1 MRGLAS
7 TRAQDVVALVALA
20 VLSLGGLRLMHE
32 RALADADRH
41 FHFAVSRDAA
51 QRGRL
56 TVIPQ
61 VEDIGWAESFVDKE
75 YLFHVL
81 TAAGWRLGER
91 RGVEA
96 VAMGLALL
104 VVGLLYAAARRFAG
118 PGPSAVLVAAF
129 VASPPFIY
137 RLALLRPHLFAIAAV
152 LLLVRA
158 LLGKEAPASRP
169 GWPEVLGA
177 GAGLVFALGYHA
189 AYVPLAV
196 LGVFLVVDARA
207 RWPVAAAALVG
218 LAVGTVLNPYFPDTL
233 RVTWMTLTIATAL
246 PSSDTLGV
254 ELLPLDVKTL
264 VTRYTVPLA
273 LAGVAMVLAVRGR
286 AAPGARLR
294 FAVVALALGFW
305 VLCLRSGR
313 AAEYSVP
320 FSLVAAASVLPLV
333 AVRWSVGALVV
344 AVLLQVPVAVQFAQ
358 PDALDGYTRR
368 IEDAVAALPAE
379 AAGQK
384 VLNCSFTEGAVML
397 DLRPDVRF
405 VDVLDPTF
413 LALKDPVRHQLRR
426 GLLQG
431 QVGDLKEL
439 VQERFGAQYVI
450 CGYPPARAL
459 LDTDPRFV
467 RLRPPP
473 GPPLPPGSG
482 PYVYALRR

>member
-305 VLCLRSGR
+305 VLCGAGARRSTR
-313 AAEYSVP
+313 CPS
-320 FSLVAAASVLPLV
+320 
-333 AVRWSVGALVV
+333 RWW
-344 AVLLQVPVAVQFAQ
+344 
-358 PDALDGYTRR
+358 RR
-368 IEDAVAALPAE
+368 
-379 AAGQK
+379 
-384 VLNCSFTEGAVML
+384 
-397 DLRPDVRF
+397 
-405 VDVLDPTF
+405 
-413 LALKDPVRHQLRR
+413 RR
-426 GLLQG
+426 CC
-431 QVGDLKEL
+431 
-439 VQERFGAQYVI
+439 RWW
-450 CGYPPARAL
+450 P
-459 LDTDPRFV
+459 
-467 RLRPPP
+467 
-473 GPPLPPGSG
+473 
-482 PYVYALRR
+482 